1 MCVMNITPHSFKA
14 VSVCVCARARMR
26 VRVRVER
33 GWIGCGLQ
41 LITIEKCTW
50 SGTKGS
56 SVGAACFCVCSVCVC
71 VCVCVCVSVCVCA
84 RARMRVRARPPR
96 STCECGCYK
105 CAGGRLRLL
114 HLWKVCA
121 HVATACIREER
132 QRPALLLLADDA
144 HLGFCLSLSGLPW
157 SLLRVRLLQMCR
169 RPSADAT
176 SVNAFKRSLFP
187 EPRRFLK
194 KRQVR

>member
-56 SVGAACFCVCSVCVC
+56 SVGAACFCVCSMCVC
-71 VCVCVCVSVCVCA
+71 VCVCVISVCVCA

-144 HLGFCLSLSGLPW
+144 HLGFCLSLSLAFLGHFCECGCYKCAGG
-157 SLLRVRLLQMCR
+157 RVRLLH
-169 RPSADAT
+169 
-176 SVNAFKRSLFP
+176 L
-187 EPRRFLK
+187 
-194 KRQVR
+194 

>member
-1 MCVMNITPHSFKA
+1 MHL
-14 VSVCVCARARMR
+14 
-26 VRVRVER
+26 VR
-33 GWIGCGLQ
+33 LF
-41 LITIEKCTW
+41 LY
-50 SGTKGS
+50 
-56 SVGAACFCVCSVCVC
+56 

-84 RARMRVRARPPR
+84 RARMRVRVQPPR

-114 HLWKVCA
+114 HLWKVCVCA
-121 HVATACIREER
+121 CVTACIREER

-144 HLGFCLSLSGLPW
+144 YLGFCLSLSGLPW

-176 SVNAFKRSLFP
+176 SVPFPRAENFSRHCEGVGCDTQTPDTGIQLLMEITQPPRTAFT
-187 EPRRFLK
+187 
-194 KRQVR
+194 

>member
-1 MCVMNITPHSFKA
+1 MNITPHSFKA

-56 SVGAACFCVCSVCVC
+56 SVGAACFCVCSGSVSAAAAGSSVCVC
-71 VCVCVCVSVCVCA
+71 VCVRA
-84 RARMRVRARPPR
+84 RARMRVRVRPPR

-114 HLWKVCA
+114 HLASV
-121 HVATACIREER
+121 VATNV
-132 QRPALLLLADDA
+132 PAAECFQTF
-144 HLGFCLSLSGLPW
+144 GRG
-157 SLLRVRLLQMCR
+157 
-169 RPSADAT
+169 
-176 SVNAFKRSLFP
+176 K
-187 EPRRFLK
+187 K
-194 KRQVR
+194 KRLQLPPGL

>member
-1 MCVMNITPHSFKA
+1 MSTHNLPVLGCVCVCNEHNSSFIQ
-14 VSVCVCARARMR
+14 SCFCVCVCARARMR

-56 SVGAACFCVCSVCVC
+56 SVGAECFCVCSGSVSAAGLFLF

-84 RARMRVRARPPR
+84 RARMRVRVRPPR

-105 CAGGRLRLL
+105 CAGGRVRLL

-121 HVATACIREER
+121 YVRACVRRWSTATRA
-132 QRPALLLLADDA
+132 AA
-144 HLGFCLSLSGLPW
+144 
-157 SLLRVRLLQMCR
+157 
-169 RPSADAT
+169 
-176 SVNAFKRSLFP
+176 
-187 EPRRFLK
+187 PRG
-194 KRQVR
+194 

>member
-71 VCVCVCVSVCVCA
+71 VCVCVFLCVCA
-84 RARMRVRARPPR
+84 RVRACVCVCGRRVRHASAVATNVPAAD
-96 STCECGCYK
+96 CGCYICGK
-105 CAGGRLRLL
+105 CAC
-114 HLWKVCA
+114 V
-121 HVATACIREER
+121 TACIREER

-169 RPSADAT
+169 RPSADH
-176 SVNAFKRSLFP
+176 P
-187 EPRRFLK
+187 
-194 KRQVR
+194 